1 MSVLCGACGGL
12 ISAVWYVGP
21 LWGPR
26 WTDLCSAV
34 CRSSCDPGR
43 ACGGC
48 LTVPSLPSVYRRQA
62 IKDELKDQQR
72 PVSSVLDQVQD
83 VTEKGG
89 DVLSKDETKQL
100 DKNARELRLRS
111 VRWPAAQ

>member
-1 MSVLCGACGGL
+1 M
-12 ISAVWYVGP
+12 
-21 LWGPR
+21 
-26 WTDLCSAV
+26 
-34 CRSSCDPGR
+34 
-43 ACGGC
+43 
-48 LTVPSLPSVYRRQA
+48 RQA

-100 DKNARELRLRS
+100 DKNAKELRQRWADWRASSRGASGERS
-111 VRWPAAQ
+111 LWTPLETGAVQGDGPVTDLI